1 MINQL
6 SRNLIR
12 VLCVVLYGVLQTSV
26 VKSSTPC
33 KGFEESVG
41 NSAIECGT
49 IQVPENHDKPDGKK
63 ITISYVVLK
72 AKNQTLSSYP
82 MMYFSGG
89 PGGRTLTE
97 NSILH
102 WVKSPIGEERDII
115 LFDQRGIGYSS
126 ALPNMN
132 NEIFN
137 ILVQD
142 VAQENE
148 LDLMR
153 RVIADTGQKIRQQ
166 GIYLE
171 NYNSFQSAADVGI
184 IMNHL
189 GYEKYNL
196 YATSYGT
203 RLARVVQ
210 DQFPEMINS
219 VIHNSPSPMNDDF
232 LQTRLAGY
240 SLAME
245 RIFEFCG
252 TDEECSEAYPKLKEA
267 YFSIFKILKEKPLA
281 VPFGEGVFIVNPQD
295 VIYLLRRASYSSHSR
310 TLVPQLIQA
319 LVDGKGEVLVQIIG
333 FESMIKNF
341 MNFSMMLS
349 VERFE
354 SFDPAYDS
362 EQIAGSYD
370 KYPLLPVKMGVLDAF
385 YQAGMAW
392 HDGSV
397 AAKDRGFKA
406 SGVPTLI
413 MSNYFDSATP
423 PENGYI
429 FKESIPNALLLI
441 LDEGGHGGGNEE
453 CRNKVMAD
461 FMNKP
466 NDSLNVAC
474 LLLYKE

>member
-1 MINQL
+1 MIDQL
-6 SRNLIR
+6 SRNIIR
-12 VLCVVLYGVLQTSV
+12 ALCVVLYGALQTSV
-26 VKSSTPC
+26 AESSTPC
-33 KGFEESVG
+33 QDFKDSIDR
-41 NSAIECGT
+41 SAIECGT
-49 IQVPENHDKPDGKK
+49 VQVPENHNKPDGKK
-63 ITISYVVLK
+63 ITISYVLLK
-72 AKNQTLSSYP
+72 AKNQTLSPYP

-102 WVKSPIGEERDII
+102 WMKSPIGEERDII
-115 LFDQRGIGYSS
+115 LFDQRGVGYSS

-166 GIYLE
+166 GIRLE
-171 NYNSFQSAADVGI
+171 NYNSFQNAADVGV

-210 DQFPEMINS
+210 DQFPEIINS
-219 VIHNSPSPMNDDF
+219 VIHNSPSPMKHDF

-245 RIFEFCG
+245 RIFEFCR
-252 TDEECSEAYPKLKEA
+252 TDEECSEAYPKLKET
-267 YFSIFKILKEKPLA
+267 YFSIFKILKEKPLV
-281 VPFGEGVFIVNPQD
+281 VPFRERVFIVNPHD
-295 VIYLLRRASYSSHSR
+295 AIYLLRRASYSSHSR
-310 TLVPQLIQA
+310 TLVPQLIRA
-319 LVDGKGEVLVQIIG
+319 LVDGKGEALAQIIG
-333 FESMIKNF
+333 VESMIKNF

-354 SFDPAYDS
+354 SFNPAYGA
-362 EQIAGSYD
+362 EHIASSYD

-385 YQAGMAW
+385 YQAGMSW

-397 AAKDRGFKA
+397 AAEDRLFKP
-406 SGVPTLI
+406 SEVPTLI
-413 MSNYFDSATP
+413 MSNYYDPATP

-429 FKESIPNALLLI
+429 FKEGIPGAFLLI
-441 LDEGGHGGGNEE
+441 LDEGGHGGGNEK

-461 FMNKP
+461 FMDNP
-466 NDSLNVAC
+466 NDSPNVSC
-474 LLLYKE
+474 LLLYKK